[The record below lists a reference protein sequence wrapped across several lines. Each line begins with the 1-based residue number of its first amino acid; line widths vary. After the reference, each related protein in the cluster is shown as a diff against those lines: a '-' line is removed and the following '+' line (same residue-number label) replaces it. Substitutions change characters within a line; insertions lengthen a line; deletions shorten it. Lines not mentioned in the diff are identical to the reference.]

1 MSRRVG
7 LTSVAFDDFD
17 DDDFDDDEEEE
28 DEERRSTSE
37 EEEKKEEKRK
47 ESNPLVLERENEEEE
62 EDVRCFDDAAKTLT
76 TTLTTSLTAARKVL
90 KYDEDEDDDEHGRGR
105 SGRRNDEEEEEE
117 EEEKIMERHERNV
130 RDVLRKTIATEE
142 EEDFEEEEEE
152 KRDVEMTTRHH
163 VSTEKNGNEDDEE
176 EEDDVGAM
184 VRTMMMA
191 NAGNEDALTTTRTTT
206 TTTGPASPPK
216 RFQSAFDVARRAL
229 KEENYRSTRNGIP
242 PMITKDK
249 SKEQSVPTLVVDAH
263 AFGGKA
269 FRGSWAGTSGRFAF
283 CDGSKIVERT
293 VATIKD
299 DTEDGAVDEE
309 EVKRRMLFQ
318 ARAIKNGL
326 KCFDAFSDKEN
337 HPRCRLHV
345 PPEDVREFCRV
356 HCEALANALMV
367 FSNSNSSNSHSNDD
381 SSKTSRRRTASKTKR
396 AIELWDLLELLYK
409 KDELGA
415 QRGSAADTF
424 RRKQNLSKWLKR
436 SLKRAEKEKAT
447 EMDAQP
453 MDFDDNDEYNNN
465 NKSFSP
471 RKENNN
477 DPVSVALSRNDVVLA
492 TQLAM
497 NDGDIR
503 LATII
508 AQSGASDNIKNLANA
523 QLNAWENAFGTAT
536 HKFIPSATRSVME
549 LLAGRVET
557 MSSEDGTSRNSTPE
571 SKDWIENLS
580 KRVWF
585 HHNVAETTERILER
599 YERDILEDGAA
610 LFPHP
615 CGMSEDALVEHKC
628 EGIVKDARYDALLL
642 TSSAAGANISNA
654 HPFHQLG
661 FGEDFL
667 EFSNSWMATQFVL
680 SQQSSSAMSQES
692 ELSRRGDQYT
702 ENLIGQISQL
712 NAYFANDEENTEEN
726 RVPPKIECEWLLF
739 VALFIRNDSKRER
752 ACKRILTETVREW
765 RKSAVKLDVLARKFQ
780 LPKNWFDEANEAK
793 RNVEKPALTNS
804 LYR

>member
-7 LTSVAFDDFD
+7 LTSSVAFDDFD
-17 DDDFDDDEEEE
+17 DDFDDEEEE

-47 ESNPLVLERENEEEE
+47 ESLSLVLERENEDED
-62 EDVRCFDDAAKTLT
+62 EDVRCFDAATLTTLT
-76 TTLTTSLTAARKVL
+76 TTLTAARKVL
-90 KYDEDEDDDEHGRGR
+90 KYDEDDDDDECGRGR
-105 SGRRNDEEEEEE
+105 SGRRNDEEEEE

-142 EEDFEEEEEE
+142 EEDFDEEEEE

-163 VSTEKNGNEDDEE
+163 VSTEKDGNEDDEE

-191 NAGNEDALTTTRTTT
+191 NAGNEDALTTTRTT

-453 MDFDDNDEYNNN
+453 MDFDDDDEYNNN

>member
-17 DDDFDDDEEEE
+17 DDDEEEE

-76 TTLTTSLTAARKVL
+76 TTLTTTSLTAARKVL

-453 MDFDDNDEYNNN
+453 MDFDDDDEYNNN

>member
-17 DDDFDDDEEEE
+17 DDDEEE

-47 ESNPLVLERENEEEE
+47 ESSLVLERENEEEDE
-62 EDVRCFDDAAKTLT
+62 EDVRCFDDAATLT
-76 TTLTTSLTAARKVL
+76 TTLTTTLTAARKVL
-90 KYDEDEDDDEHGRGR
+90 KYDEDEDDDEYGRGR
-105 SGRRNDEEEEEE
+105 SGRRNDDDEE

-142 EEDFEEEEEE
+142 EEDFDEEEE

-163 VSTEKNGNEDDEE
+163 VSTEKDGNEDDEE

-191 NAGNEDALTTTRTTT
+191 NAGNEDALTTTRTT

-453 MDFDDNDEYNNN
+453 MDFDDDDEYNNN

-780 LPKNWFDEANEAK
+780 VPKNWFDEANEAK

>member
-17 DDDFDDDEEEE
+17 DDDEEEE

-47 ESNPLVLERENEEEE
+47 ESNPLVLERENEEDE

-76 TTLTTSLTAARKVL
+76 TTLTTTSLTAARKVL
-90 KYDEDEDDDEHGRGR
+90 KYDEDEDDDEYGRGR

-453 MDFDDNDEYNNN
+453 MDFDDDDEYNNN

>member
-7 LTSVAFDDFD
+7 LTSSVAFDDFD
-17 DDDFDDDEEEE
+17 DDDEEE

-62 EDVRCFDDAAKTLT
+62 DVRCFDAAKTLT
-76 TTLTTSLTAARKVL
+76 TTLTTLTAARKVL
-90 KYDEDEDDDEHGRGR
+90 KYDEDEDDDEYGRGR
-105 SGRRNDEEEEEE
+105 SGRRNDEDEEEE

-142 EEDFEEEEEE
+142 EEDFEEEE

-163 VSTEKNGNEDDEE
+163 VSTEKDGNEDDEE

-191 NAGNEDALTTTRTTT
+191 NAGNEDALTTTRTT

-453 MDFDDNDEYNNN
+453 MDFDDDEYNNNNNNNN

-642 TSSAAGANISNA
+642 TSSAAVANISNA

-780 LPKNWFDEANEAK
+780 VPKNWFDEANEAK

>member
-7 LTSVAFDDFD
+7 LTVAFDDDFEEN
-17 DDDFDDDEEEE
+17 DDFDDEEEE
-28 DEERRSTSE
+28 KSTFEE
-37 EEEKKEEKRK
+37 EEEKKEEEKRK
-47 ESNPLVLERENEEEE
+47 ESQHSSLVVRDDASLVLERDDDDE
-62 EDVRCFDDAAKTLT
+62 EDVRCFDAATLT
-76 TTLTTSLTAARKVL
+76 TTTTTTARKVL
-90 KYDEDEDDDEHGRGR
+90 KYDEDDDDDY
-105 SGRRNDEEEEEE
+105 GRRNDEE

-130 RDVLRKTIATEE
+130 RDVLRKTIAL
-142 EEDFEEEEEE
+142 EEEEE
-152 KRDVEMTTRHH
+152 KEDFGEEEKRNVEMTTRHH
-163 VSTEKNGNEDDEE
+163 VSTEKDGNEEDED
-176 EEDDVGAM
+176 DDVGAM

-191 NAGNEDALTTTRTTT
+191 NAGNEDALTTT
-206 TTTGPASPPK
+206 TTGPASPPK
-216 RFQSAFDVARRAL
+216 RFQSAFEVARRAL

-249 SKEQSVPTLVVDAH
+249 SKEQSVPPLVVDAH

-293 VATIKD
+293 VATMKD

-309 EVKRRMLFQ
+309 EVKRTMLFQ

-326 KCFDAFSDKEN
+326 KCFDAFSYKEN
-337 HPRCRLHV
+337 HPRCRLNV

-367 FSNSNSSNSHSNDD
+367 FSSSNSSNSHSNDD
-381 SSKTSRRRTASKTKR
+381 SSKTRRRRTASKTKR

-436 SLKRAEKEKAT
+436 SLKRAEKEKST

-453 MDFDDNDEYNNN
+453 MDFDDDEYNNNNNNNN

-615 CGMSEDALVEHKC
+615 CGMSEDALIEHKC

-642 TSSAAGANISNA
+642 TSSAAVANISNA

-752 ACKRILTETVREW
+752 ACKRILAETVREW

-780 LPKNWFDEANEAK
+780 VPKNWFDEANEAK